1 MKYIKTDACILHTA
15 ILYTEVYHLYLLQV
29 KMKRPVLQ
37 GTQVEIIRSGQ
48 FYTVLLGKDI
58 SLSWDKGTHLLVH
71 ISSTY
76 RVLISKHYCELV
88 KYFFPP
94 FTVFYIKYV
103 PFCLFVHGML
113 FRTGCV
119 VCVVTLMGMST
130 MTWWAVTTNWRWTR
144 PTLGIPGRSFPAV
157 QM

>member
-1 MKYIKTDACILHTA
+1 MKIVIFFTCILHTA
-15 ILYTEVYHLYLLQV
+15 ILYLLQV

-76 RVLISKHYCELV
+76 RVLISKHYFELV
-88 KYFFPP
+88 KSFFSPIHSILYEI
-94 FTVFYIKYV
+94 F
-103 PFCLFVHGML
+103 LFVCSYML
-113 FRTGCV
+113 C
-119 VCVVTLMGMST
+119 CLE
-130 MTWWAVTTNWRWTR
+130 
-144 PTLGIPGRSFPAV
+144 PGVWSV
-157 QM
+157 W